1 LDPWTDHNAVM
12 PSPTD
17 HPDSRLESVFKT
29 DDPGLL
35 PLATMALESA
45 GIEHIVRN
53 EGKVDS
59 LDWAMS
65 QPPTIRP
72 RVVEILVTSDAAAR
86 ARELLADL
94 ANSAAASAASAEV
107 TTDAV
112 IESEPPTVTLE
123 DAATGTTIGQITESQ
138 LQEITSRL
146 EEEASQQY
154 RLTPDAVDDL
164 EKAGVDAALVALLRQ
179 SVGPHDSGRLIRWVV
194 R

>member
-1 LDPWTDHNAVM
+1 M

-94 ANSAAASAASAEV
+94 ANSAVASGAPAEV
-107 TTDAV
+107 PTDAV